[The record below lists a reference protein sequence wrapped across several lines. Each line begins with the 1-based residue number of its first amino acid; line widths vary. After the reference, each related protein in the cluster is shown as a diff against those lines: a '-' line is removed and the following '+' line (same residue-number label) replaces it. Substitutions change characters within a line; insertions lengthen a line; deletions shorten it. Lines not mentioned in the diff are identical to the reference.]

1 MTICCSHESPGLG
14 TTKVQIAVSV
24 AGMLAPQ
31 ETIAVFSIVLGVLLV
46 VVETVENALPHGND
60 FVIAVQVV
68 EGVDFTFA
76 GNDEGIHAVDAAGSI
91 KMTDGLV
98 ELGKTFVLLSQMRH
112 HQTYVGLSTPAFCL
126 LALLLTEFGL
136 LCGPIQILLIVGLGT
151 GGSYKHIEDI
161 LLLRRIVT
169 HGIVSE
175 QFLADEDSRVL
186 LLLHERF
193 AVDLGTD
200 ELSAIIADVS

>member
-1 MTICCSHESPGLG
+1 MVKKRKVFFRFSLLIDHGVGFGHESVSLCAAE
-14 TTKVQIAVSV
+14 VQIAVAV
-24 AGMLAPQ
+24 AGIIAPRQ
-31 ETIAVFSIVLGVLLV
+31 TVAVLGIVLGMLLV

-68 EGVDFTFA
+68 EGVDLTFA

-91 KMTDGLV
+91 KVADGLV

-126 LALLLTEFGL
+126 LALFLTEFGL
-136 LCGPIQILLIVGLGT
+136 LCGPIHILLIVGLGT

-169 HGIVSE
+169 HGVVGE
-175 QFLADEDSRVL
+175 Q
-186 LLLHERF
+186 
-193 AVDLGTD
+193 
-200 ELSAIIADVS
+200 